1 MKTPVLA
8 TIAIVGASLAGA
20 GIAFAMASQ
29 KGDRSSTQVT
39 ASVPEAKDSVRA
51 EPSSPARSASTDAT
65 PAAAVVMAVATQ
77 VSLSGDQAKYF
88 ETHIRPAL
96 IQYCYDCHSEETGKT
111 RGGLLLDTREG
122 MLRGGDS
129 GNIMAGDTYKDS
141 IFWDAI
147 NWQDFEMPPKDK
159 MPADVIKKF
168 QTWLEMGA
176 PDPRSRVKVVVE
188 SEMDIEEGKKHWAY
202 QSPVA
207 APGASIDSLVMAKLK
222 DSSILPVG
230 KAEAGTLLRR
240 INYDLIGLPPTPDEV
255 TRFVSAWN
263 RDPKGAV
270 AAKVDELLQR
280 QQYGERWGRHWL
292 DVARYGE
299 SSGKDVNV
307 TYPHIWRYR
316 NYVFDSFNA
325 DKPYDEFVREQVAGD
340 LLRVKSEAEWQ
351 ENLIATGFLAMG
363 TKSLNESNP
372 RQHKMDVADEQ
383 IDTLSQ
389 AVLGLTISCA
399 RCHDHKYDAIPTT
412 DYYALAGIFLSSDTF
427 FGTVGSAQN
436 KRPTKLI
443 ELPIADPEVAKNRLT
458 PTQIKEME
466 DQLQDARMRRRE
478 ARNDK
483 NSSQQMQA
491 AIRRRVSDLE
501 AKLAQIG
508 ENGVLATMAMGVQDA
523 RQPFDAEVL
532 LRGNVEKP
540 AQKVKR
546 GFLQVLPNGGPATIK
561 SGQSGRRELA
571 DWLSSK
577 ENPLTARV
585 MVNRIWLK
593 LIGEGLVASPN
604 NWGVTGQKP
613 SHPKLLDLLAV
624 QFMND
629 NWSIKK
635 TIRRIVLSDAYQRSS
650 QMHQANYDRDPDNKL
665 LWRIKPRPV
674 DAEALRDSVLA
685 IGGGIVLKRPYGSQ
699 ISAAGDN
706 RVGRGF
712 NQDRLTTDVRYRSV
726 YLPILRDDLPDALGL
741 FDFAD
746 PNVTKPKRE
755 PTNVPSQ
762 ALYLMNNPMVLTEAA
777 AMAKNLIKSFPDR
790 ESQIRN
796 AFLRAYGRQPDAAD
810 MEAANHFFTKYQP
823 VKQVAASQSRPA
835 GQFQRGS
842 RPGGRPQGQMQRPG
856 GGQGQRP
863 QGQFQ
868 RQGQRPQGQGS
879 GQMRGP
885 RGQGGMGGGRP
896 DGMMGGGRPGGMGGG
911 RPGGGRPSAPSI
923 PMMTSAEQ
931 TLAVFCQGLM
941 ASAEFRIL
949 N

>member
-8 TIAIVGASLAGA
+8 TIAIVGSSLAGA
-20 GIAFAMASQ
+20 GIAFAVVSNKTDSPPPPDMTSIPVSADQAS
-29 KGDRSSTQVT
+29 KEAPTTT
-39 ASVPEAKDSVRA
+39 AAPVS
-51 EPSSPARSASTDAT
+51 AT
-65 PAAAVVMAVATQ
+65 PAAAVVMALATQ
-77 VSLSGDQAKYF
+77 VSIPADQTKYF

-96 IQYCYDCHSEETGKT
+96 VQYCYDCHSEETGKT

-129 GNIMAGDTYKDS
+129 GNIMAGDTYKSS
-141 IFWDAI
+141 IFWEAI

-159 MPADVIKKF
+159 MPAEIIEKF
-168 QTWLEMGA
+168 ETWLKMGA
-176 PDPRSRVKVVVE
+176 PDPRGRAKMVVE
-188 SEMDIEEGKKHWAY
+188 SKMDIEDGKKHWAY
-202 QSPVA
+202 QPPVA
-207 APGASIDSLVMAKLK
+207 APGASIDSLVAAKLK
-222 DSSILPVG
+222 ESSISPVA

-240 INYDLIGLPPTPDEV
+240 INFDLIGLPPTPAEV
-255 TRFVSAWN
+255 TKFVSAWKS
-263 RDPKGAV
+263 DSQAAV
-270 AAKVDELLQR
+270 AAKVDELLKR

-299 SSGKDVNV
+299 STGKDVNV

-325 DKPYDEFVREQVAGD
+325 DKPYDEFIREQVAGD
-340 LLRVKSEAEWQ
+340 LLKVKSEAEWQ

-389 AVLGLTISCA
+389 SVLGLTISCA

-412 DYYALAGIFLSSDTF
+412 DYYALAGIFLSTDTY
-427 FGTVGSAQN
+427 FGTTPSAQN

-443 ELPIADPEVAKNRLT
+443 ELPIADPEVAKKRLT
-458 PTQIKEME
+458 PAQIREME
-466 DQLQDARMRRRE
+466 EQLQDVRMRRRE

-483 NSSQQMQA
+483 NSSQQLQA
-491 AIRRRVSDLE
+491 AIRRRVADLE
-501 AKLAQIG
+501 SKLAQIG
-508 ENGVLATMAMGVQDA
+508 ENGIPATMTMGVQDA
-523 RQPFDAEVL
+523 RQTFDTDVL
-532 LRGNVEKP
+532 MRGNVEKP
-540 AQKVKR
+540 AQKVRR

-561 SGQSGRRELA
+561 TGESGRRELA
-571 DWLSSK
+571 NWLSAK
-577 ENPLTARV
+577 DNPLTARV

-613 SHPKLLDLLAV
+613 SHPKLLDLLAM
-624 QFMND
+624 QFMD
-629 NWSIKK
+629 DGWSIKK

-665 LWRIKPRPV
+665 LWRINPRPL

-685 IGGGIVLKRPYGSQ
+685 IGGGIDLKRPYGSQ
-699 ISAAGDN
+699 VSEAGDN

-712 NQDRLTTDVRYRSV
+712 NQDRLSSDVRYRSV
-726 YLPILRDDLPDALGL
+726 YLPILRDDLPDSLGL

-762 ALYLMNNPMVLTEAA
+762 ALYLMNNPTVLAEAA
-777 AMAKNLIKSFPDR
+777 AMAKDLAKSYVDQD
-790 ESQIRN
+790 SQIRN
-796 AFLRAYGRQPDAAD
+796 AFLRAYGRQPDGAD
-810 MEAANHFFTKYQP
+810 MRAANEFFSRYQP
-823 VKQVAASQSRPA
+823 VKQVAASQPRPGP
-835 GQFQRGS
+835 GQFQR
-842 RPGGRPQGQMQRPG
+842 RPGQGGRPQGQFRAPRAQ
-856 GGQGQRP
+856 GGQGGRP
-863 QGQFQ
+863 GMAGG
-868 RQGQRPQGQGS
+868 RS
-879 GQMRGP
+879 
-885 RGQGGMGGGRP
+885 GGM
-896 DGMMGGGRPGGMGGG
+896 GRPGGMGGG
-911 RPGGGRPSAPSI
+911 RTGMGGPPKTVTI
-923 PMMTSAEQ
+923 PMMTSKEQ
-931 TLAVFCQGLM
+931 TLAVFCQSLM
-941 ASAEFRIL
+941 ASAEFRLL

>member
-8 TIAIVGASLAGA
+8 TIAIVGSSLVGA
-20 GIAFAMASQ
+20 GIAFAVASG
-29 KGDRSSTQVT
+29 KADSTSTSVA
-39 ASVPEAKDSVRA
+39 ASVSELNVAVA
-51 EPSSPARSASTDAT
+51 EENPPAASAPANAT
-65 PAAAVVMAVATQ
+65 PAAAVVMAMATQ
-77 VSLSGDQAKYF
+77 VSLSTDQTKYF

-96 IQYCYDCHSEETGKT
+96 VQYCYDCHSEETGKT

-159 MPADVIKKF
+159 MPADVINKF
-168 QTWLEMGA
+168 ETWLKMGA
-176 PDPRSRVKVVVE
+176 PDPRSRTKMIVE
-188 SEMDIEEGKKHWAY
+188 SKMDINEGKKHWAY
-202 QSPVA
+202 QPPVA
-207 APGASIDSLVMAKLK
+207 APGASIDSLVAAKLK
-222 DSSILPVG
+222 ASSIAPVA

-240 INYDLIGLPPTPDEV
+240 INFDLVGLPPTPDEIS
-255 TRFVSAWN
+255 RFLSAWN
-263 RDPKGAV
+263 SDPEAAV
-270 AAKVDELLQR
+270 AAKVDELLKR
-280 QQYGERWGRHWL
+280 PQYGERWGRHWL

-299 SSGKDVNV
+299 STGKDVNV

-316 NYVFDSFNA
+316 NYVFDSFNT
-325 DKPYDEFVREQVAGD
+325 DKPYDEFIREQVAGD
-340 LLRVKSEAEWQ
+340 LLKVKSEAEWQ

-389 AVLGLTISCA
+389 AVLGLTVSCA
-399 RCHDHKYDAIPTT
+399 RCHDHKSDAIPTT
-412 DYYALAGIFLSSDTF
+412 DYYALAGIFLSSDTY

-443 ELPIADPEVAKNRLT
+443 ELPIADPEVAKKRLT
-458 PTQIKEME
+458 PAQIEELKE
-466 DQLQDARMRRRE
+466 QLQEVKMRRRA
-478 ARNDK
+478 ARNDE

-491 AIRRRVSDLE
+491 AIRRRVSELE
-501 AKLAQIG
+501 AELAQIG
-508 ENGVLATMAMGVQDA
+508 ENGIPATMAMGVQDA
-523 RQPFDAEVL
+523 RQTFDADVL
-532 LRGNVEKP
+532 MRGNVEKP

-546 GFLQVLPNGGPATIK
+546 GFLQVLPNGGPATIRT
-561 SGQSGRRELA
+561 GESGRRELA
-571 DWLSSK
+571 DWLTSK
-577 ENPLTARV
+577 DNPLTARV

-593 LIGEGLVASPN
+593 LIGDGLVGSPN

-629 NWSIKK
+629 GWSIKQ
-635 TIRRIVLSDAYQRSS
+635 TIRRIVMSDAYQRSS
-650 QMHQANYDRDPDNKL
+650 RMHQANYDRDPENRL
-665 LWRIKPRPV
+665 LWRINPRPL
-674 DAEALRDSVLA
+674 DAEALRDTVLA
-685 IGGGIVLKRPYGSQ
+685 IGGGIDLKRPYGSQ

-712 NQDRLTTDVRYRSV
+712 NQDRLSTDVRYRSV

-762 ALYLMNNPMVLTEAA
+762 ALYLMNNPSVLAEAA
-777 AMAKNLIKSFPDR
+777 AMAKDLAKNYVDR
-790 ESQIRN
+790 DSQIRN
-796 AFLRAYGRQPDAAD
+796 AFLRAYGRHPDGAD
-810 MEAANHFFTKYQP
+810 MQAANQFFSRYQP
-823 VKQVAASQSRPA
+823 VKQVASSQQRP
-835 GQFQRGS
+835 GQFQR
-842 RPGGRPQGQMQRPG
+842 RPGQGGRPQGQMQRPG
-856 GGQGQRP
+856 GQGGRP
-863 QGQFQ
+863 QGQF
-868 RQGQRPQGQGS
+868 RGS
-879 GQMRGP
+879 
-885 RGQGGMGGGRP
+885 RGQGGQGGRP
-896 DGMMGGGRPGGMGGG
+896 GMAGGRPGGMGGRPGGMGGG
-911 RPGGGRPSAPSI
+911 RPGMGGSPKTATI
-923 PMMTSAEQ
+923 PTMTAQEQ

-941 ASAEFRIL
+941 ASAEFRLL